1 MPTADRVL
9 VFEMLNSVIQA
20 SKILNVDKQFSDSL
34 QKALAKIPPLMI
46 SKKTGGVQEW
56 MDDYDEANPNHRHTS
71 HLIALYP
78 FHQISKEKTPEL
90 AKAAKQTLS
99 NRLNAP
105 GWEDVEWSRANI
117 ICYNA
122 RLKNPDEAY
131 ESVVKLQRNFTREN
145 LLTISPKGI
154 AGAPYDIFIFDGN
167 EAGAAGIA
175 EMLIQSQEGYIEFL
189 PALPE
194 QWKTGYFKGLCV
206 LGGGVADLNWKD
218 GKLKEASL
226 LATLDNSFIIKLSSC
241 ASIPVF
247 SINGKLK
254 KLRIGTD
261 GLVHLNLKKNDKFQI
276 SYE

>member
-1 MPTADRVL
+1 
-9 VFEMLNSVIQA
+9 
-20 SKILNVDKQFSDSL
+20 
-34 QKALAKIPPLMI
+34 MI
-46 SKKTGGVQEW
+46 SKKNGGVQEW
-56 MDDYDEANPNHRHTS
+56 MDDFDEANPNHRHTC

-78 FHQISKEKTPEL
+78 FHQISNEKTPEL

-99 NRLNAP
+99 NRLNAA

-122 RLKNPDEAY
+122 RLKNPEEAY

-189 PALPE
+189 TALPD
-194 QWKTGYFKGLCV
+194 QWKTGSFKGLCV
-206 LGGGVADLNWKD
+206 LGGGVVDLKWTDK
-218 GKLKEASL
+218 KIE
-226 LATLDNSFIIKLSSC
+226 T
-241 ASIPVF
+241 ASIKA
-247 SINGKLK
+247 SIKQNFKVRVSQDGHLPRFYKNGKQIMLK
-254 KLRIGTD
+254 QVANGFISF
-261 GLVHLNLKKNDKFQI
+261 GLNKDEAMELKYNN
-276 SYE
+276 